1 MEDDRRDTIGRIFAI
16 ATERIEA
23 AHEIAV
29 DGQHPDQ
36 DPATA
41 RAVAARLRVI
51 AGEIVTLA
59 DAAAVLAGDCA
70 DEPVHPEPRKSL

>member
-1 MEDDRRDTIGRIFAI
+1 MEDDRRDTIGRIFSI

-36 DPATA
+36 DSATV
-41 RAVAARLRVI
+41 RAVAARLRAI
-51 AGEIVTLA
+51 AVEIVTLA

-70 DEPVHPEPRKSL
+70 DEPAHPEPRNSF